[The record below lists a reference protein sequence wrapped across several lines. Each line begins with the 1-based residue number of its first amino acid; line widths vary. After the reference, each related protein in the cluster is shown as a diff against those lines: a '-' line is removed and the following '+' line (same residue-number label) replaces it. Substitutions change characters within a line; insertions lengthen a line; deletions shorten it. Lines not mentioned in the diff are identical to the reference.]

1 MISYSDQVSKFAKS
15 CHDDCP
21 TLSNHKC
28 ASIVSNEDGK
38 IADVH
43 LFDFDLYNRTT
54 KWAPILRHDEA
65 QR

>member
-1 MISYSDQVSKFAKS
+1 MMTVQ
-15 CHDDCP
+15 HCP
-21 TLSNHKC
+21 IINVPVLFQMRT
-28 ASIVSNEDGK
+28 EK

-54 KWAPILRHDEA
+54 KWAPILRHVEA